1 MSLLKL
7 TWRFLGACA
16 IFALAPVAQAQDFLP
31 LAEPMEF
38 DPDWQ
43 WFAPVDADELSANS
57 LRKRGNYGWFA
68 SHDRMKIWVS
78 RPDLPRAAN
87 DTRSANA
94 GDIVG
99 GHRTDIGFVRDNGS
113 GWLFNYNKLTNLSS
127 YHGFYAERINRTNTA
142 DPTNGGGTGTA
153 PVFPII
159 DRNDPFLLA
168 RAYNVKD
175 SLNAGGY
182 WNFEINKTWRRSP
195 YRYGG
200 ILEPLV
206 GLRYTNFTDFTQDQ
220 NYARDFTQI
229 TTAGVTTST
238 QLETLTSFETTN
250 LNRMFGGQIGARYFN
265 NYHRWRVGAEVRTF
279 LAANFQTTTLNRNT
293 FITQYAGAPATN
305 VATAA
310 TQNTSLNSYTTKE
323 RGVWGFEA
331 RFDASYQLTKY
342 IGLRSGIQV
351 IDFAKGIRRGGTLIG
366 GATTLKDQNVFMAG
380 LTVGIE
386 LNR

>member
-43 WFAPVDADELSANS
+43 WFAPVDVDELSANS
-57 LRKRGNYGWFA
+57 LRKRGNYGWFV
-68 SHDRMKIWVS
+68 SHDRMKIWVN
-78 RPDLPRAAN
+78 RPDLPRQGNHA
-87 DTRSANA
+87 SANA

-99 GHRTDIGFVRDNGS
+99 GHRTDLGFVRDNGS

-127 YHGFYAERINRTNTA
+127 FHGVYTERINRTNTA

-153 PVFPII
+153 QVFPII

-168 RAYNVKD
+168 RAYNVAD

-182 WNFEINKTWRRSP
+182 WNYEINKTWRRSP

-220 NYARDFTQI
+220 NYTRDVNQI
-229 TTAGVTTST
+229 TTPGGVTTAT
-238 QLETLTSFETTN
+238 QLETLQSWETTN

-265 NYHRWRVGAEVRTF
+265 NYHRWRIGAEVRTF
-279 LAANFQTTTLNRNT
+279 LAANFQTSTLNRNT
-293 FITQYAGAPATN
+293 FITEYAGAPATN

-310 TQNTSLNSYTTKE
+310 TQNTSINSYTTNE
-323 RGVWGFEA
+323 RTVWGFEA
-331 RFDASYQLTKY
+331 RIDTAYQMTKY

-351 IDFAKGIRRGGTLIG
+351 IDLAQGIRRGGLNTL
-366 GATTLKDQNVFMAG
+366 GATNAKDQNVFMAG